1 VTGLVERMGRGAE
14 PSGAAEQGGTAMTA
28 PILDQIP
35 ADQDQSMTTPPRR
48 PRRGLAV
55 LLAGTLVL
63 LATGIG
69 VGAAVANRPK
79 PAASA
84 PPAAAP
90 SVASEQPAAA
100 TPAVQAG
107 PAQQQTSQGK
117 QTAAPAA
124 GGGSASG
131 SAALTDG
138 KHDAYIRK
146 LDIRGRTV
154 VVDVVQ
160 VFKDKAAVEAAV
172 QDGRSRQD
180 AQYLSV
186 WVRNQ
191 NPRLRT
197 LPLASG
203 FTVDLLGGCED
214 STLSQEALL
223 KKLADNARIAGVYY
237 YTLTVKDGAVQ
248 RIDEHLAVNA
258 C

>member
-1 VTGLVERMGRGAE
+1 MGHGAE
-14 PSGAAEQGGTAMTA
+14 PSGAAEQGGAAMTA
-28 PILDQIP
+28 PILDQAP
-35 ADQDQSMTTPPRR
+35 ADQYPSMTTPPRR
-48 PRRGLAV
+48 PRRALAV
-55 LLAGTLVL
+55 LAAGTLVL

-69 VGAAVANRPK
+69 VGAAVTSRPE
-79 PAASA
+79 PTASA
-84 PPAAAP
+84 PPASAP
-90 SVASEQPAAA
+90 SVASQQPAVT
-100 TPAVQAG
+100 TPAAQAG
-107 PAQQQTSQGK
+107 PVQQQPTQGK
-117 QTAAPAA
+117 QTPGPAA
-124 GGGSASG
+124 GGGTTG
-131 SAALTDG
+131 RPPVLTDG

-172 QDGRSRQD
+172 QDGRSRED

-203 FTVDLLGGCED
+203 FKVDLIGGCED

-223 KKLADNARIAGVYY
+223 QKLAANARIAGVYY
-237 YTLTVKDGAVQ
+237 YTLTVKDSAVQ

>member
-1 VTGLVERMGRGAE
+1 
-14 PSGAAEQGGTAMTA
+14 MTA
-28 PILDQIP
+28 PILDQAP
-35 ADQDQSMTTPPRR
+35 ADQDPSMTTPPRR
-48 PRRGLAV
+48 RRRALAM
-55 LLAGTLVL
+55 LAAGTLVL

-69 VGAAVANRPK
+69 VGAAITSRPE
-79 PAASA
+79 PTASA
-84 PPAAAP
+84 PPASAP
-90 SVASEQPAAA
+90 SPASEEPGATTPAA
-100 TPAVQAG
+100 QAG
-107 PAQQQTSQGK
+107 PVQQQPTQGK
-117 QTAAPAA
+117 QTPGPAA
-124 GGGSASG
+124 GGGRSAV
-131 SAALTDG
+131 LTDG
-138 KHDAYIRK
+138 RHDAYIRK
-146 LDIRGRTV
+146 LDTRNRTV

-160 VFKDKAAVEAAV
+160 VFKDKDAVEAAV

-203 FTVDLLGGCED
+203 FKVDLIGGCED

-237 YTLTVKDGAVQ
+237 YTVTVKDGAVQ
-248 RIDEHLAVNA
+248 RIDEHLAINA

>member
-1 VTGLVERMGRGAE
+1 
-14 PSGAAEQGGTAMTA
+14 MTA
-28 PILDQIP
+28 PILDQVP
-35 ADQDQSMTTPPRR
+35 ADQYPSTTTPPRR

-55 LLAGTLVL
+55 LLAATLVL
-63 LATGIG
+63 LGTGVG
-69 VGAAVANRPK
+69 VGAAIANRPK

-84 PPAAAP
+84 PPASAP
-90 SVASEQPAAA
+90 TVASEQPAAA
-100 TPAVQAG
+100 APAAQAG
-107 PAQQQTSQGK
+107 PVQQQPTQGK
-117 QTAAPAA
+117 QTPGPAA
-124 GGGSASG
+124 GGGSTSG

-138 KHDAYIRK
+138 PHDAFIRK
-146 LDIRGRTV
+146 LDTRGRSV

-160 VFKDKAAVEAAV
+160 VFKDKDAVKAAIE
-172 QDGRSRQD
+172 DGRSRED

-203 FTVDLLGGCED
+203 FKVNLIGGCED

-223 KKLADNARIAGVYY
+223 KKLAANARIAGVYY

-248 RIDEHLAVNA
+248 RIDEHLAINA